1 MILQKSKFRFS
12 HWFLHGPYNSAKLDD
27 LPVQVNPFPVYPGW
41 QVQVK
46 LPTVLVQLASA
57 LQPPLFVEHSS
68 TSAVS
73 ANKFQQL
80 IINETVLLL
89 N

>member
-1 MILQKSKFRFS
+1 MLKV
-12 HWFLHGPYNSAKLDD
+12 NAKLDD